1 MLRYYRDLLW
11 IQAHFYILNNIN
23 IISKIKAYGVKSGH
37 IALIILAVLVIPN
50 AIQAYNMVQTA
61 PKPSDDWY
69 DSLIWLRENTP
80 DPGKPPQ
87 YGIMT
92 WWNYGNW
99 ILYISKRPVVANNFQ
114 IGGMRLHG
122 FS

>member
-1 MLRYYRDLLW
+1 MA
-11 IQAHFYILNNIN
+11 Q
-23 IISKIKAYGVKSGH
+23 S
-37 IALIILAVLVIPN
+37 P
-50 AIQAYNMVQTA
+50 

-80 DPGKPPQ
+80 DPGKTPQ

-92 WWNYGNW
+92 WWDYGNW

-114 IGGMRLHG
+114 IGGDEAARFFIEPDEALANKIMDMRKARYVVVDRRMGLNKFIRTEIKPVLKG
-122 FS
+122 TFFDYLEFCR